1 MEDVLV
7 VAFVVVDVVDVVD
20 AVLLTVVVPEDTP
33 AAVGPKSYDVTAP
46 VGVVSKPLEAT
57 EEPA

>member
-1 MEDVLV
+1 MLVVLV
-7 VAFVVVDVVDVVD
+7 WAFVVDVVP
-20 AVLLTVVVPEDTP
+20 LTVVVPEDTP

>member
-7 VAFVVVDVVDVVD
+7 VAFVVVDVVD

-46 VGVVSKPLEAT
+46 VGAVSKPLEAI